1 MTTTEERTAT
11 LSEDHAR
18 ELAASEITPEV
29 LAARGYR
36 TLYGT
41 EEDQAE
47 LRGLHVPRWAW
58 REESAW
64 PGLLVPMYRVS
75 GEQIGVQFKPCVPQE
90 FNGKAMKYASQS
102 GVPNRID
109 VPPAVAA
116 LVQDPTEPLWI
127 TEGVKKADAL
137 ASKGRPVVTLTGV
150 FNWRS
155 KNGTLGDWEDIPLR
169 GRTVVICFD
178 ADARENRMVMAAM
191 RRLGAWLESKGA
203 AKVLYLVVPAD
214 VTRDDGS
221 IVKTKGVDDFFHAG
235 GTLRDLSEVASA
247 DPPGSDGKDATFSDA
262 VLADTV
268 CAEELEGRFRWAQGL
283 GWMQWNGKVWT
294 EASEPTVME
303 TIRLWAVG
311 RYTEAL
317 QRQQQDVHRDMGAL
331 IEGWRGVLSSS
342 KISNL
347 IRLGKGILE
356 CSPLD
361 FDSDADAINCQN
373 GIVDLRTGQLTPH
386 DPDRLMTKITG
397 CDYVKGAEHPDWTTA
412 LEAVPADVH
421 SWFQLRIGQ
430 AVTGYPPP
438 DDLVVL
444 LQGGG
449 ENGKSTIMDA
459 VKKAVGK
466 YRVAVSDRA
475 MMGSASDNHPTE
487 LMDFMG
493 ARLAV
498 LEETPEEN
506 HLDTNRVKKLAGT
519 EEITARR
526 IRQDDVTFTATH
538 SLFINTNHPPVVT
551 ATDHGTW
558 RRLAM
563 LCFPFTFRKPGVALQ
578 GPNDRTGD
586 PTLRQRLT
594 QEQGALEAVL
604 AWAVLGAQAWYSAG
618 QIMPPLPV
626 RVESD
631 TAEWRRESDLVLAF
645 IGDCLAFDQ
654 DAHILATELHT
665 VFNEYVQAKNNRPWT
680 DRTFAA
686 RFGGHDECKRHAVE
700 RKKIKARGGRSTIKK
715 DSSTGVNYYA
725 WLGVRYQNGD
735 DQGNTNPQVTGPF
748 QDRVPPVPSS
758 PFTALATRKISVNG
772 EGGTGGT
779 ETESFRYSQDQTSD
793 WIKDFEDPFAMI
805 EEPAAPAVPETFRA
819 PVEVPAGGMIG
830 FDIESHSSDKLFT
843 HDTAAAG
850 PYAKLLG
857 WIEPD
862 GTEVVA
868 QDPAH
873 LLARLES
880 ADGFYGHNIFR
891 FDLMALALHHGADYD
906 RLARKAYDTYVD
918 ATVLDPP
925 ASKGTKPWGAKGYYG
940 LDQLAGRLGL
950 EGKTDKLPELAA
962 EYGKA
967 AGFTGKEAETEGYGL
982 IRDDDPRYRAYF
994 SGDLKATK
1002 GVRDHL
1008 PAPTG
1013 YRQREQR
1020 IAYIQN
1026 RMTLSGW
1033 RVDVPLLRQRVAEE
1047 NAKRDESLRWLAES
1061 AGVPMGRTVAKGRG
1075 KARHEVYEPS
1085 LSPLTTKEGRA
1096 AVIRAFRD
1104 RGAPEGGW
1112 PTTGSGLLAMSSDA
1126 LGEASYLK
1134 AVVVDGK
1141 PKKTQVPA
1149 MFNPASV
1156 QWYQDQGADVAAMQE
1171 LAGHILTVTG
1181 SVQKYAEIMKYL
1193 RDGRVHG
1200 HVGADQASGRWAMV
1214 KPSVTNLGKR
1224 GEKVHQRGVFL
1235 ADDGCVL
1242 LAFDLDQVD
1251 MRAIAGHCQDEA
1263 YMALFEPGSDAHSM
1277 IADLVY
1283 GRHDG
1288 EWREKAKRC
1297 GHGWNY
1303 GMSVNGLVNSGVE
1316 RETAQRFDD
1325 GMQERFPRLISWR
1338 DGTRE
1343 YAAAGNL
1350 LDNGFGR
1357 LMRVDPHRAW
1367 TQAPALIGQ
1376 GGARDILC
1384 EGLLRMPDEY
1394 VPWMRGVVH
1403 DEVVFSVPVARVDEA
1418 IEVITAALT
1427 LPGGFRGVP
1436 ITCGASR
1443 PGQAWDECYAKD

>member
-1 MTTTEERTAT
+1 MTTTEEHAAT
-11 LSEDHAR
+11 VSQGHAD
-18 ELAASEITPEV
+18 ELAASEITEEV
-29 LAARGYR
+29 RTARGYR
-36 TLYGT
+36 TMYGT
-41 EEDQAE
+41 EEDQAQ
-47 LRGLHVPRWAW
+47 LRAMHIPRWAW
-58 REESAW
+58 REESAF
-64 PGLLVPMYRVS
+64 PGLLMPMYRVS
-75 GEQIGVQFKPCVPQE
+75 GEQIGMQFKPCVPQE
-90 FNGKAMKYASQS
+90 YNGKPMKYASQS

-116 LVQDPTEPLWI
+116 QVQDPTEPLWI

-178 ADARENRMVMAAM
+178 ADARENRMVLAAM
-191 RRLGAWLESKGA
+191 RRLGSWLESKGA
-203 AKVLYLVVPAD
+203 AKVLYLIVPGELA
-214 VTRDDGS
+214 RDDGS
-221 IVKTKGVDDFFHAG
+221 LIKTKGVDDFFHAG
-235 GTLRDLSEVASA
+235 GTLAMLGEAASA
-247 DPPGSDGKDATFSDA
+247 DPPGTDGKDATFSDA

-283 GWMQWNGKVWT
+283 GWMQWDGKVWR

-356 CSPLD
+356 CSALD

-373 GIVDLRTGQLTPH
+373 GIVDLRTGVLTAH
-386 DPDRLMTKITG
+386 DPDRLMTKIAG
-397 CDYVKGAEHPDWTTA
+397 CDYVKAAESADWTKA
-412 LEAVPADVH
+412 LEAVPDDVRE
-421 SWFQLRIGQ
+421 WLQLRLGQ
-430 AVTGYPPP
+430 GITGYPPP

-466 YRVAVSDRA
+466 YRIAVSDRA
-475 MMGSASDNHPTE
+475 MLGSASEQHPTE

-519 EEITARR
+519 AEITARR
-526 IRQDDVTFTATH
+526 IRQDDVTFPATH

-563 LCFPFTFRKPGVALQ
+563 LCFPFTFRKPGVPLQ
-578 GPNDRTGD
+578 GPDDRTGD
-586 PTLRQRLT
+586 PTLRQRLV

-604 AWAVLGAQAWYSAG
+604 AWTVLGAQAWYSAG
-618 QIMPPLPV
+618 QIMAPLPL
-626 RVESD
+626 RVEAD
-631 TAEWRRESDLVLAF
+631 TAAWRRESDLVLAF

-654 DAHILATELHT
+654 GAHIESKELHT
-665 VFNEYVQAKNNRPWT
+665 VFNEYVQGKQNRPWT
-680 DRTFAA
+680 DRTFKA
-686 RFGGHDECKRHAVE
+686 RFGAHDECKRNAVE
-700 RKKIKARGGRSTIKK
+700 YRLIKAREGRSSIKN
-715 DSSTGVNYYA
+715 DHGSAASYRA

-735 DQGNTNPQVTGPF
+735 DQGNGKDQVNSPF
-748 QDRVPPVPSS
+748 QDRVTPVTAS
-758 PFTALATRKISVNG
+758 PVNALATRNSTSTGDAVTG
-772 EGGTGGT
+772 VTETDSFRTGGAGSIM
-779 ETESFRYSQDQTSD
+779 EM
-793 WIKDFEDPFAMI
+793 EDPFAMI
-805 EEPAAPAVPETFRA
+805 VEPAAPPVPETFRA
-819 PVEVPAGGMIG
+819 PVSVPQGGMIG

-850 PYAKLLG
+850 PYAKLTG

-868 QDPAH
+868 QDTAH

-880 ADGFYGHNIFR
+880 SEGFYGHNIFR

-950 EGKTDKLPELAA
+950 EGKTDRLPELAA
-962 EYGKA
+962 EYGVA
-967 AGFTGKEAETEGYGL
+967 AGYANKEAETEGYGL
-982 IRDDDPRYRAYF
+982 IKEDDPRYRAYF

-1033 RVDVPLLRQRVAEE
+1033 RVDTALLRQRKAEE
-1047 NAKRDESLRWLAES
+1047 DQKRDESLRWLAES
-1061 AGVPMGRTVAKGRG
+1061 AGVPMGKTVARGRG

-1085 LSPLTTKEGRA
+1085 LSPLTTTGGRE
-1096 AVIRAFRD
+1096 AVIKAFQD
-1104 RGAPEGGW
+1104 RGATAW
-1112 PTTGSGLLAMSSDA
+1112 PTTTSGMLAMSSDA
-1126 LGEASYLK
+1126 LGDASYLK
-1134 AVVVDGK
+1134 AVEG
-1141 PKKTQVPA
+1141 KKTQIPA
-1149 MFNPASV
+1149 MFNPAVV
-1156 QWYQDQGADVAAMQE
+1156 QWYQDQGADVAALRE

-1181 SVQKYAEIMKYL
+1181 AVQKYAEIMKYV

-1224 GEKVHQRGVFL
+1224 GEKVHQRGVFV
-1235 ADDGCVL
+1235 ADPGCVL

-1251 MRAIAGHCQDEA
+1251 MRAIAGHCQDPA
-1263 YMALFEPGSDAHSM
+1263 YMRLFEPGSDAHSM

-1325 GMQERFPRLISWR
+1325 GMQERFPTLISWR

-1343 YAAAGNL
+1343 YAGAGNL

-1357 LMRVDPHRAW
+1357 LMRCDTHRAW

-1403 DEVVFSVPVARVDEA
+1403 DEVVFNVPEARVDEA
-1418 IEVITAALT
+1418 VEVITAALT

-1443 PGQAWDECYAKD
+1443 PGHAWDECYAKD